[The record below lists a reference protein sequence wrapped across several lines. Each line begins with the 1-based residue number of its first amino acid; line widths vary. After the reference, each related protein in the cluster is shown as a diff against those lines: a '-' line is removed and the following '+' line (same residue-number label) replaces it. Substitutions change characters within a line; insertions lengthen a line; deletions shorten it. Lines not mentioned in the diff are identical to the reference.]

1 MKKIKNLKKRLG
13 VLLIAL
19 CLSVLSVCEVSA
31 QVKFP
36 SNGFAMDSIY
46 TVSYTHLTLPT
57 ILRV

>member
-36 SNGFAMDSIY
+36 IQRICNGQCI
-46 TVSYTHLTLPT
+46 
-57 ILRV
+57 